1 MKKLETCIIENRT
14 LWLAIGLNLIIAI
27 LAIQSLDIKD
37 AELQQALNVVSLVSI
52 FISVPSLGLYL
63 FALIQSNDKE

>member
-1 MKKLETCIIENRT
+1 MKKLETFIIENRT

-27 LAIQSLDIKD
+27 LAIQFLDIED
-37 AELQQALNVVSLVSI
+37 ADLQQALNVVSFVSI

-63 FALIQSNDKE
+63 FALIQNNDKE